1 MITEPALIEGVEKM
15 NAVVM
20 RGQKQE
26 QAIRPPRR
34 DPYAM
39 EINKGRNYYACGG
52 FGHIA
57 RHCRNRGQRGR
68 VGEGRRV
75 EYEQWGRERNQE
87 QLNNL
92 KEVENIESLN

>member
-1 MITEPALIEGVEKM
+1 MERVEKM

-34 DPYAM
+34 DLYAM
-39 EINKGRNYYACGG
+39 EINKGRNCYACGG

-57 RHCRNRGQRGR
+57 QYCRNRGQRGR
-68 VGEGRRV
+68 VEEGRRV
-75 EYEQWGRERNQE
+75 EYKQCVMILR
-87 QLNNL
+87 L
-92 KEVENIESLN
+92 KVFKR